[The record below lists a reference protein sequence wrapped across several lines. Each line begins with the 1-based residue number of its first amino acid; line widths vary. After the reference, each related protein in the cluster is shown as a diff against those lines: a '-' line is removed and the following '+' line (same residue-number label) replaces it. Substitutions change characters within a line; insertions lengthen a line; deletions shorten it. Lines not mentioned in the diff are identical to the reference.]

1 MYFNKLFGF
10 HTDFNIEIHVQINI
24 EILFLCMVQKV
35 NRIWIIFFGLRNY
48 RISSQYQGILNHSLK

>member
-24 EILFLCMVQKV
+24 EILFLCMVQEV
-35 NRIWIIFFGLRNY
+35 NRIWIIFFLVCAITAFPRNTKVY
-48 RISSQYQGILNHSLK
+48 